1 MNDQM
6 NDQPNDESRPSHT
19 ISESPASS
27 NEERSPSPVEK
38 NQQGGVTPPVQGE
51 RKPQRDRRFKQQ
63 RQRPAGNRFEQ
74 RSHADGNKEVSIVV
88 PLYNE
93 EQSLPELY
101 EKLKSVLNRHGR
113 YEIWFIDDGSTD
125 GSIRVLQDLRQR
137 DRRVKIIRF
146 RRNYGKSAALSVGF
160 LHASGDIVITLDADL
175 QDDPEEIP

>member
-51 RKPQRDRRFKQQ
+51 RKQQ

-175 QDDPEEIP
+175 QDDPEEIPGMINE